1 MTMKNNT
8 FNTQYFYPESW
19 IIGFSEGE
27 ITFGLSITGNKIKC
41 QPIGCLPQDEKDL
54 NVLNNIKQQF
64 NCGAIMYIMGIQGI
78 EKFGILK

>member
-1 MTMKNNT
+1 MKNNT

-41 QPIGCLPQDEKDL
+41 YISLPQDEKDL
-54 NVLNNIKQQF
+54 NVLNNIKQQL
-64 NCGAIMYIMGIQGI
+64 NCGAFMYIKGIQGI
-78 EKFGILK
+78 EKFGIIK